1 MSKQRYIP
9 RPSFL
14 YKKDLDPPESL
25 KATDFISYEQLL
37 KDAGTLRRMKRI
49 MHNKPSLSKV
59 PRFNPKYTQTTENLP
74 FLEQDS
80 GLHLSPHPSVLSCPQ
95 SPRLNQTK
103 EVDIP
108 FLIYKHT
115 GEIVQVSPTLND
127 KVFPLPQ
134 IGSSPS
140 SERKE
145 RRGTVIDC
153 ISNMPSGATKPF
165 IKPRL
170 SEPVKKSLFL
180 TSCSPKLPYKNSIL
194 SKLSS
199 TNLLIPQKP
208 RRV

>member
-1 MSKQRYIP
+1 MSRKRYIP
-9 RPSFL
+9 KPSFL
-14 YKKDLDPPESL
+14 YKKNLDPPQSL

-37 KDAGTLRRMKRI
+37 REAGTLRRMRRI
-49 MHNKPSLSKV
+49 IHNKPSVSKL
-59 PRFNPKYTQTTENLP
+59 PRFNPKYTHTTENLP

-103 EVDIP
+103 EIDIP

-134 IGSSPS
+134 ID
-140 SERKE
+140 SEIKE
-145 RRGTVIDC
+145 RRGTVIEY
-153 ISNMPSGATKPF
+153 ISGMPSAPTKPV
-165 IKPRL
+165 IKSRL
-170 SEPVKKSLFL
+170 SEPVKKCFFL
-180 TSCSPKLPYKNSIL
+180 TSCSPRLPSYKNTIL

-199 TNLLIPQKP
+199 PNLLIPS
-208 RRV
+208 